1 MCSDNNNNNEEH
13 NLLRV
18 LYLMYDPYSPDL
30 PNSTSAKM
38 FGNGD
43 FGLTHRYMKYA
54 MSRQTFQNASDHKN
68 PLAFP
73 LLDKNLSGLPAV
85 YIATM
90 ALDALKD
97 DKPKSKTVYLCKFQ
111 IDRIVVVLLFLK

>member
-1 MCSDNNNNNEEH
+1 MTH
-13 NLLRV
+13 TLL
-18 LYLMYDPYSPDL
+18 S
-30 PNSTSAKM
+30 STSAKM

-43 FGLTHRYMKYA
+43 FGLTHRYMKYP
-54 MSRQTFQNASDHKN
+54 MSKTFQNASDYKN

>member
-1 MCSDNNNNNEEH
+1 MESIKSLYPGLLTSIVYFVGRDIYAAIIFH
-13 NLLRV
+13 NFQAL
-18 LYLMYDPYSPDL
+18 
-30 PNSTSAKM
+30 
-38 FGNGD
+38 FGVMAGIINIEP
-43 FGLTHRYMKYA
+43 
-54 MSRQTFQNASDHKN
+54 DHKN